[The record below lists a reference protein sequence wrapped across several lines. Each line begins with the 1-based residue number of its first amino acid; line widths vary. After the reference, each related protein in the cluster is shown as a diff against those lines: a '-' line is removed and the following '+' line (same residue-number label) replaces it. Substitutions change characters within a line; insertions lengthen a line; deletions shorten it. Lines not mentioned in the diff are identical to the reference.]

1 MLKYIYALFLCLF
14 CVRLIGQT
22 RLVDGMVYDRSTLQ
36 PIPNVNIIVE
46 PTKVGA
52 MTNDIGQFYID
63 VTDNDLEMVFKH
75 IGYDEKRVGLDTW
88 VNGGKIP
95 MDPKVIEL
103 KKLDVIGESKGEFD
117 QFETEN
123 MLSELSAEDLTI
135 RGYSDIADAIYNEET
150 IVVNE
155 TMVGHKTVSIRGAR
169 QEEMVYM
176 YDGVK
181 INNAGDRSMDLSIF
195 NAGGLDGVEIVRGG
209 HDGSVSSSGTINF
222 IPSLP
227 YRNRA
232 QFYQRFG
239 TYDTGNWQGSV
250 AIGTD
255 KIVVNLGSGRMRS
268 SQFYNESAQADII
281 GVFDNTFINLGI
293 KPFRG
298 TEIRAFSF
306 RNEREYENIRLN
318 DSLSANFRAFIL
330 KLRYEGVELGVLDL
344 FTSHQQDSGKDKTMF
359 ISSHKKDEESLIG
372 FQYSLPIPHASISIT
387 GDLLRAVSD
396 WNTSFGVIH
405 SKRSRSTL
413 TGVFALNEPE
423 TQSEIGLKD
432 LNIIFNWRSV
442 VDSPDDDTQYL
453 TNEVV
458 WEEKGVQL
466 SISAW
471 NKQENSAVY
480 LYSNLGNVFRIPG
493 LNERYTHA
501 LRPIFF
507 LSDSLMPEHKLM
519 REIGLKLSN
528 DKIIGQPAYSGTLSL
543 FSYGYTN
550 KMRPIH
556 YSSTPMKFSVNH
568 GNADI
573 SGLEI
578 DIEVSLM
585 KDQVELTTGYALYN
599 MSDRSAFPMQP
610 DDMLKNTL
618 NFNWKGFSIML
629 GSRKES
635 ARVITTIDPNG
646 NLVDNR
652 LDPHMAIDGN
662 LSFYLPFKRFTGSF
676 GVSGR
681 NLLGESQFLEGI
693 SIFDRRIYLNF
704 GVEWN

>member
-1 MLKYIYALFLCLF
+1 MA
-14 CVRLIGQT
+14 
-22 RLVDGMVYDRSTLQ
+22 
-36 PIPNVNIIVE
+36 
-46 PTKVGA
+46 
-52 MTNDIGQFYID
+52 
-63 VTDNDLEMVFKH
+63 
-75 IGYDEKRVGLDTW
+75 
-88 VNGGKIP
+88 
-95 MDPKVIEL
+95 
-103 KKLDVIGESKGEFD
+103 
-117 QFETEN
+117 
-123 MLSELSAEDLTI
+123 
-135 RGYSDIADAIYNEET
+135 
-150 IVVNE
+150 
-155 TMVGHKTVSIRGAR
+155 
-169 QEEMVYM
+169 
-176 YDGVK
+176 
-181 INNAGDRSMDLSIF
+181 
-195 NAGGLDGVEIVRGG
+195 
-209 HDGSVSSSGTINF
+209 
-222 IPSLP
+222 
-227 YRNRA
+227 
-232 QFYQRFG
+232 
-239 TYDTGNWQGSV
+239 
-250 AIGTD
+250 
-255 KIVVNLGSGRMRS
+255 
-268 SQFYNESAQADII
+268 
-281 GVFDNTFINLGI
+281 
-293 KPFRG
+293 
-298 TEIRAFSF
+298 
-306 RNEREYENIRLN
+306 
-318 DSLSANFRAFIL
+318 
-330 KLRYEGVELGVLDL
+330 
-344 FTSHQQDSGKDKTMF
+344 
-359 ISSHKKDEESLIG
+359 
-372 FQYSLPIPHASISIT
+372 
-387 GDLLRAVSD
+387 
-396 WNTSFGVIH
+396 
-405 SKRSRSTL
+405 
-413 TGVFALNEPE
+413 
-423 TQSEIGLKD
+423 
-432 LNIIFNWRSV
+432 
-442 VDSPDDDTQYL
+442 
-453 TNEVV
+453 

-501 LRPIFF
+501 LRPMFF

-528 DKIIGQPAYSGTLSL
+528 DKIIGQPAYSGTLSW

-585 KDQVELTTGYALYN
+585 KDLVELTTAYALYN

-652 LDPHMAIDGN
+652 LDPHMAVDGN